1 MSERLPPLDCVAAFV
16 EAARHLSFKEAGA
29 RLGLTTSGIS
39 RRIAQLEADLGTALF
54 RRLNRRIELTA
65 AGRAYREQTAPAIEA
80 IHAASARLRRRQSGR
95 RLRLRSLQS
104 FAAIWLLPR
113 LPRFHAL
120 HPDIEVEI
128 ATSGSHEEPPPGEGE
143 MAIRFGTG
151 PWPGLAGDRLLE
163 LTAFPVAAPSLLRE
177 RPLAQPK
184 DLARHTLLH
193 ARHVPEMWPDWLKG
207 AGVPDLGPAGNRRYD
222 NTQLLY
228 QAAINGLGVA
238 MGIGALIE
246 PALAGGRLSAPFAYR
261 LPLAKSFHLVHRP
274 KDAER
279 LPVKAF
285 RQWLLGE
292 ARAASVD

>member
-16 EAARHLSFKEAGA
+16 EAAKRVSFKEAGG
-29 RLGLTTSGIS
+29 RLGLTTSGVS
-39 RRIAQLEADLGTALF
+39 RRIAQLEADLGTPLF

-65 AGRAYREQTAPAIEA
+65 AGRAYLAQAAPAIEA
-80 IHAASARLRRRQSGR
+80 IREASDRLRRRQSSR

-113 LPRFHAL
+113 LTRFHAA

-128 ATSGSHEEPPPGEGE
+128 ATSRSHEEPPPGDGE

-151 PWPGLAGDRLLE
+151 PWPGLASDRLLD
-163 LTAFPVAAPSLLRE
+163 LAAFPVAAPALLRE
-177 RPLAQPK
+177 RPLAQPR

-193 ARHVPEMWPDWLKG
+193 ARHVPEMWPDWLEG
-207 AGVPDLGPAGNRRYD
+207 AGIAGLGPAGNRRYD

-238 MGIGALIE
+238 IGIGALIE
-246 PALAGGRLSAPFAYR
+246 PALADGRLSAPFAYR
-261 LPLAKSFHLVHRP
+261 LPLTKSFHLVYRP

-279 LPVKAF
+279 TPVKAF
-285 RQWLLGE
+285 RRWLLLE
-292 ARAASVD
+292 ARSASVD